1 MEIGNP
7 GREGVGRPK
16 SMINEEK
23 IKLQIRLLY
32 TGTALA
38 ASSIF
43 VLLFRLV
50 YVDAVLNGRAAF
62 LLP

>member
-23 IKLQIRLLY
+23 LNYKYVYYILELQLL
-32 TGTALA
+32 LL
-38 ASSIF
+38 SSF
-43 VLLFRLV
+43 FSSRLV
-50 YVDAVLNGRAAF
+50 SLDAVLNGRAAF